1 MNDYYKE
8 SREFKRRMQSIERK
22 SKIEQILL
30 YVMIALVIAMFII
43 LVMMIME

>member
-30 YVMIALVIAMFII
+30 YVMIVLVIAMFVI

>member
-1 MNDYYKE
+1 
-8 SREFKRRMQSIERK
+8 MQSIERK
-22 SKIEQILL
+22 SKTEQILL

>member
-30 YVMIALVIAMFII
+30 YVMIALVIAMFVI

>member
-1 MNDYYKE
+1 
-8 SREFKRRMQSIERK
+8 MQSIERK

-43 LVMMIME
+43 LAMMIME